1 MRVIQLNNIAGVPV
15 NLNRALT
22 TIGVRS
28 KVVVFRDERGY
39 GFDENLDVDRFPR
52 PYQPIYRFGKLM
64 KTYLSYD
71 IYHYHSSSFV
81 TGYVDAPLLKLIG
94 KKLVYHHHGSD
105 IRGKGVPLLSKFAN
119 ARYIS
124 TPDLFDWAPDAEW
137 LPNPFFQQDFKKYI
151 RPRKPGERLRV
162 AHSSKGKREHRKSD
176 FVQNVCLKLQK
187 KGLVEWVPLEGLPR
201 PEFLMEV
208 SNCDLYVDNLGGG
221 WYGMA
226 ALEAMSMKK
235 PVCVYIREDL
245 ESFGNSKAYINANE
259 KNFEHEI
266 ITLAEDASL
275 RKRFAENGYAYVS
288 RVHDALKIGRRVK
301 KKYEEIA

>member
-1 MRVIQLNNIAGVPV
+1 MNVIQLNNIAGVPV
-15 NLNRALT
+15 NLNRALNQ
-22 TIGVRS
+22 IGVKS

-39 GFDENLDVDRFPR
+39 GFDENLDVDRYPR
-52 PYQPIYRFGKLM
+52 PYQPVYRFGKLM
-64 KTYLSYD
+64 KSYLSYD

-81 TGYVDAPLLKLIG
+81 TGYVDAPLLKLLG

-137 LPNPFFQQDFKKYI
+137 LPNPIFRDDFKKNI
-151 RPRKPGERLRV
+151 HLRDSGKKLRV

-176 FVQNVCLKLQK
+176 FVERTCLKLQK
-187 KGLVEWVPLEGLPR
+187 KGIVEWIPLEGLPR
-201 PEFLMEV
+201 PEFLKAV
-208 SNCDLYVDNLGGG
+208 SACDVYVDNLGGG

-245 ESFGNSKAYINANE
+245 QSFGNSKAYLDSNE
-259 KNFEHEI
+259 KNFEEVL
-266 ITLAEDASL
+266 ITLAEDKYL
-275 RKRFAENGYAYVS
+275 QKKFGEEGYAYVN
-288 RVHDALKIGRRVK
+288 RIHDALKIAKRVK
-301 KKYEEIA
+301 KKYEEIS